1 MTPEERLRTPL
12 LRKWVF
18 RRENCAGTWTPDG
31 IPYETRPPAS
41 NPRRRFVFLRR
52 GCGNSPSGEKLTPEG
67 ALPRQS
73 RTKRALRRE
82 NGVGTGISDAPTA
95 GALPAAAPALARNR
109 AELTPVS
116 PRRSRQRPIVLPC
129 PLGNDGEVWS
139 SRRQRTRDGAHRLRG
154 PSKAD
159 VQSSLHQPQPQSGP
173 RRLQVGKPYA
183 PRHGAQR
190 VGARER
196 KRTRQSRWY
205 RGDIRPWAALAR
217 DGFLLALER
226 IALWRCPMTS
236 SPLRRR

>member
-1 MTPEERLRTPL
+1 MDEEGAPARVSYALAAGMSFRA
-12 LRKWVF
+12 RK
-18 RRENCAGTWTPDG
+18 
-31 IPYETRPPAS
+31 
-41 NPRRRFVFLRR
+41 RRRRARYRSNCVRN
-52 GCGNSPSGEKLTPEG
+52 GPSGVT
-67 ALPRQS
+67 
-73 RTKRALRRE
+73 RRRRD
-82 NGVGTGISDAPTA
+82 SP
-95 GALPAAAPALARNR
+95 RNR

-196 KRTRQSRWY
+196 KRARQSRWY